1 MQPAQPST
9 TGDLAN
15 EVPPAPSWP
24 PTAPWEPASTST
36 AAPTAVMAQTAQSQ
50 SAHQP
55 SHPHPP
61 VSTTDSAT
69 EGVLPTGSSSDLG
82 SRRDTGPRGDSDS
95 RGDSELSRESES
107 LTSVLASH
115 HQAWRLES
123 VNRELSATREEL
135 DAMRSLLEKLPA
147 IFEQRFN
154 SRIEPLMKERELLL
168 SETNRLRQHLLELTP
183 NSGSLPLPSLPP
195 ASTARSHPITEA
207 LRHAFAI
214 PSFLQHHPPVISE
227 RPDR

>member
-50 SAHQP
+50 STHQP
-55 SHPHPP
+55 SHSHPP
-61 VSTTDSAT
+61 VSAT
-69 EGVLPTGSSSDLG
+69 EGVLPNGSIGDLG
-82 SRRDTGPRGDSDS
+82 SRRDTSPHGDSDS
-95 RGDSELSRESES
+95 RGNSELPRESES

-135 DAMRSLLEKLPA
+135 DAMRSLLEKLPE

-195 ASTARSHPITEA
+195 ASTTRSHPITEA

-214 PSFLQHHPPVISE
+214 PSFRQHHPPVISE